1 MRKKRGYA
9 SLAAM
14 SALALGL
21 TACSGMPERDGKDP
35 DASTNKG
42 SINGSGASSQVN
54 AQQAWRDNYSAS
66 SGFTINYDPTGS
78 GTGREQFIA
87 GKTAFAG
94 TDSVL
99 NPEEVAAATSRCN
112 GTEPLELP
120 LYISPIALAFNLDG
134 ITSLNLTADLIAHIF
149 NGTITTWNDPK
160 IAAINPGV
168 KLPEIPI
175 IPVNRADDSGT
186 TKNFQKYLAEAAGKA
201 WPHKPEETWPISGT
215 QSAEKTS
222 GVVNLVKSTP
232 GAITYADAAQIA
244 GLGSVAVQ
252 VNGKFLPYSPGAAA
266 AIVDG
271 SGLDD
276 DATERRIT
284 FALKRDGSVADAY
297 PIVMISYLVA
307 CTDYSQPGTAE
318 AVKGYLTYVASAE
331 GQEKAAAA
339 KGGNAPI
346 SQQLRERV
354 TTAINLISTN

>member
-21 TACSGMPERDGKDP
+21 TACSDMPERDGKDP

-160 IAAINPGV
+160 LRPSIRASNYQKFRSFQLIAQMI
-168 KLPEIPI
+168 
-175 IPVNRADDSGT
+175 
-186 TKNFQKYLAEAAGKA
+186 LA
-201 WPHKPEETWPISGT
+201 PPRIS
-215 QSAEKTS
+215 
-222 GVVNLVKSTP
+222 KSTWLRQP
-232 GAITYADAAQIA
+232 
-244 GLGSVAVQ
+244 
-252 VNGKFLPYSPGAAA
+252 
-266 AIVDG
+266 
-271 SGLDD
+271 
-276 DATERRIT
+276 ERRGRINQRRRGQ
-284 FALKRDGSVADAY
+284 FLEHNRRKRHLAL
-297 PIVMISYLVA
+297 
-307 CTDYSQPGTAE
+307 
-318 AVKGYLTYVASAE
+318 
-331 GQEKAAAA
+331 
-339 KGGNAPI
+339 
-346 SQQLRERV
+346 
-354 TTAINLISTN
+354 